1 MNFEEILKTL
11 FGEGNVAVTDVIAI
25 ISMILTPII
34 TVFYNRIKNKL
45 INSDFSVTQKDKQI
59 AEQSK
64 KIEALEQGMS
74 YLANMI
80 STAYLSSN
88 TIPAE
93 TKKVIGSYAEKL
105 DKVANLDISN
115 DTKKLIDT
123 VSTYVPNIVDKEK
136 EILKATKEVEEVIDT
151 VNEATQNA
159 IDKLKL

>member
-11 FGEGNVAVTDVIAI
+11 FGDGNIAVTDIIAV

-34 TVFYNRIKNKL
+34 SVFYSKMKNKL
-45 INSDFSVTQKDKQI
+45 ISSDLSVTKKDKQI
-59 AEQSK
+59 SEQSE
-64 KIEALEQGMS
+64 KIEALEQGLS

-80 STAYLSSN
+80 ATAYLSSN

-93 TKKVIGSYAEKL
+93 TKKIIGSYAEKL
-105 DKVANLDISN
+105 DKIAQIDLTGE
-115 DTKKLIDT
+115 TKKLIEA
-123 VSTYVPNIVDKEK
+123 VAEFVPNINDKKE
-136 EILKATKEVEEVIDT
+136 EILEATKQTEEIIDS